1 MASPSKPL
9 IIEVAVSHYRIDRPN
24 EEQVSVFQP
33 SLVAARECLDAGAS
47 IIHYH
52 HDWTFSRE
60 QQIEQITRFQ
70 RELRATHPD
79 ALMYPAP
86 MKGDR
91 LWEINEHVKALAES
105 GDINMF
111 SIEMGGVEY
120 AQPDVDGLPSSGR
133 MNFAAANFADCH
145 ELVTFANEYQ
155 APISFGVYSL
165 GSIYWIREYADRGLI
180 PAGSF
185 IKIWFAGRFVTGSL
199 LEPQMRFGL
208 APTERALDAYLEA
221 IGDVNVPWM
230 VSAQGDAILDTPV
243 AQLTLERGGHIRVG
257 IEDVS
262 GASNM
267 TNLEMVEAVK
277 VLASK
282 TDRNVVS
289 GRDTKEYLSIKEKV
303 PA

>member
-1 MASPSKPL
+1 MTLPSNPF
-9 IIEVAVSHYRIDRPN
+9 IIEVAVSHYRIDRPKS
-24 EEQVSVFQP
+24 EQTSVYEP
-33 SLVAARECLDAGAS
+33 SLIAARECLDAGAS

-52 HDWTFSRE
+52 HDWALSRE
-60 QQIEQITRFQ
+60 QQIEQVTRFQ
-70 RELRATHPD
+70 RELRTTHPD

-86 MKGDR
+86 MKGER

-105 GDINMF
+105 GDLNMF

-120 AQPDVDGLPSSGR
+120 AVSDADGLPSSGR
-133 MNFAAANFADCH
+133 KNFAAADFADCH

-165 GSIYWIREYADRGLI
+165 GSVYWIREYAARGLI

-185 IKIWFAGRFVTGSL
+185 IKIWFAGRYVTGSH

-208 APTERALDAYLEA
+208 APTERALDACLEA
-221 IGDVNVPWM
+221 IGDIDVPWM
-230 VSAQGDAILDTPV
+230 VSAQGDAILDSAV
-243 AQLTLERGGHIRVG
+243 AQLALERGGHIRVG

-262 GASNM
+262 GASGM
-267 TNLEMVEAVK
+267 SNLEMVEAVK
-277 VLASK
+277 LMASK
-282 TDRNVVS
+282 VDRTVVS
-289 GRDTKEYLSIKEKV
+289 GKDAKGYLGMKEKV